1 MRVTGCRTGLRLAIV
16 EAAVPPSG
24 MNDADRLPVGP
35 HVPSLTGRTVS
46 LIAGALLV
54 VPLLVLIVK
63 DRLPGPRL
71 ARSAQRLV
79 LVVAAQ
85 AGAVGLV
92 FLLVN
97 GQLALYASC
106 ADLLGQQPA
115 PVPGRHPTLAQQA
128 VQRRVAQ
135 AKLAAPMDRAVK
147 ATPRRALD
155 GVLVHTRLRGPVS
168 DVQTSMD
175 LYLPPQYFQP
185 AYARVRFPVAELLV
199 GHPGSP
205 AAWTHRLRV
214 DADLRAGVAAHTSIP
229 FVLLM
234 PNVNVAGR
242 LDTAC
247 YDVVDGPAV
256 DTLLGVD
263 VPAVAKATMRVRRDA
278 AGWAVG
284 GYSEGGYCGAY
295 LAQRHPSTFTAVLGL
310 SGAYNSSKLALG
322 APVIYGTDPRR
333 KLEASPEWRITHLPG
348 ARLHYLLTASREETD
363 GTFASTVAFAAAVR
377 APSTADTIYLAHGG
391 HNPRNWARIL
401 PHALSWLSQLPGMD
415 TGMPASDRLT
425 AVSQI
430 PAWSRAS

>member
-1 MRVTGCRTGLRLAIV
+1 
-16 EAAVPPSG
+16 
-24 MNDADRLPVGP
+24 MNDEDRLFVGP
-35 HVPSLTGRTVS
+35 HVPSLTGRTVQ
-46 LIAGALLV
+46 LLAGVLLV
-54 VPLLVLIVK
+54 VPLLLLVVK

-71 ARSAQRLV
+71 ARSVQRLV

-97 GQLALYASC
+97 GQLALYASW
-106 ADLLGQQPA
+106 ADLLGQQQA
-115 PVPGRHPTLAQQA
+115 PVSGSHPPVAQQA
-128 VQRRVAQ
+128 VQRRVTRGQ
-135 AKLAAPMDRAVK
+135 LAAAIDRAVR
-147 ATPRRALD
+147 ATHRRAVD
-155 GVLVHTRLRGPVS
+155 GVLVHTSLHGPVS
-168 DVQTSMD
+168 DIRTSMD

-214 DADLRAGVAAHTSIP
+214 DAVLRADVAAHTSVP
-229 FVLLM
+229 FVLVM

-263 VPAVAKATMRVRRDA
+263 VPAVAKATMRVRPDA
-278 AGWAVG
+278 KGWAVG

-295 LAQRHPSTFTAVLGL
+295 LAQRHPATFTAVLGI
-310 SGAYNSSKLALG
+310 SGAYDSSKLALG
-322 APVIYGTDPRR
+322 APIIYGTDPRR
-333 KLEASPEWRITHLPG
+333 KLAASPQWRMANLPV

-363 GTFASTVAFAAAVR
+363 GTYTSTVAFAAAVR
-377 APSTADTIYLAHGG
+377 PPSTADTIYLAHGG
-391 HNPRNWARIL
+391 HNPSNWSRIL
-401 PHALSWLSQLPGMD
+401 PHAFSWLSQLPGMD
-415 TGMPASDRLT
+415 AGMPASGRLT
-425 AVSQI
+425 AAQI
-430 PAWSRAS
+430 PAWSRAG